1 MVLSVRRYVVWI
13 AYDWRLA
20 LVIDDQGR
28 ILDQEEWT
36 GKMDQSRIIER
47 LQLLGAGG
55 LTAESRLLS
64 ERWPDACIHM
74 AGDPELPD
82 HEFPEMSAELLQA
95 LDEASLAMSQAGV
108 DKAAGDPDR
117 RLEHLL
123 SATEELRAAW
133 LTMESRLVEWTAL
146 FLPAA
151 RVERDRNRLAGII
164 AESDSLQDL
173 ATSLSSKLPE
183 AGPSE
188 LEWKSLRSWAEVV
201 RSCKSRLDRMEDA
214 IRDLASEHLPSLSLL
229 MGPLLAARLCA
240 SAHGRM
246 RLARLPAGT
255 VQILGAEKAFFSH
268 LHNGTPPPKHGHIF
282 MHPWISRSA
291 WWIRGKISRMLAA
304 KASLA
309 ARSDAFAGAVW
320 NDEMLAE
327 VEKRVEEIRST
338 HVNPPAGKRR

>member
-1 MVLSVRRYVVWI
+1 MWV

-36 GKMDQSRIIER
+36 GKKEEYRIIER
-47 LQLLGAGG
+47 LELLGAGG
-55 LTAESRLLS
+55 LTPESRLLS
-64 ERWPDACIHM
+64 ERWPNACVHM
-74 AGDPELPD
+74 AGDPDLPE
-82 HEFPEMSAELLQA
+82 HEFPEMSVELMRA
-95 LDEASLAMSQAGV
+95 LDEASLAMSKSGV
-108 DKAAGDPDR
+108 DRAAGDPDR

-123 SATEELRAAW
+123 SASEELRTAW

-151 RVERDRNRLAGII
+151 RIERDRTRLASVI
-164 AESDSLQDL
+164 AESSSLEDL
-173 ATSLSSKLPE
+173 AASLSSDIPE
-183 AGPSE
+183 MGPGE
-188 LEWKSLRSWAEVV
+188 LEWKSLCSWAEIV
-201 RSCKSRLDRMEDA
+201 RSCRSRLDRMEDA
-214 IRDLASEHLPSLSLL
+214 IRALASEHLPSLSALL
-229 MGPLLAARLCA
+229 GPLLAARLCA

-309 ARSDAFAGAVW
+309 ARSDAFAGKVW
-320 NDEMLAE
+320 DDEMVAE

-338 HVNPPAGKRR
+338 HINPPAGKRR